1 MMVTVDNLLIAIGS
15 YQALFRTCI
24 QMVQIR
30 PAPTTNVENCRDH
43 LDHLFLLRRSIIL
56 LSLQT

>member
-1 MMVTVDNLLIAIGS
+1 MIVTVDNLLIAIGF

-24 QMVQIR
+24 QMVQTR
-30 PAPTTNVENCRDH
+30 PVPTTKVETGRDH

-56 LSLQT
+56 LSLQI